1 MNKLF
6 IILMLILIV
15 PVSVHAENV
24 DESNSDDYLVL
35 ETWLG
40 EELWEE
46 DFETLFLESS
56 LLGLQP
62 TTVPGQQETPKESQ
76 LQDFLMF
83 LVFYAL
89 ITLGLMALCLLV
101 NIYFARPFSC
111 VVEYSANTGGKAFL
125 LGLGNGVSI
134 FAILILLGQFEGN
147 PIQILMIP
155 LLLVGG
161 IGILLGLFAESQ
173 LIGQRVMEYRAI
185 REPSPVATIVVGF
198 LIIAFGALIPIIG
211 QLALLLIVLKGFGA
225 VIGAIFRHKSRKDK
239 DA

>member
-1 MNKLF
+1 MGNKRF
-6 IILMLILIV
+6 
-15 PVSVHAENV
+15 
-24 DESNSDDYLVL
+24 
-35 ETWLG
+35 WL
-40 EELWEE
+40 LLL
-46 DFETLFLESS
+46 TLFL
-56 LLGLQP
+56 GLQ
-62 TTVPGQQETPKESQ
+62 TTVVLGQQEAQKEFQ
-76 LQDFLMF
+76 LKDFLMF
-83 LVFYAL
+83 LIFYAL
-89 ITLGLMALCLLV
+89 ISLGLMALCLLA
-101 NIYFARPFSC
+101 NIYFARFFSC
-111 VVEYSANTGGKAFL
+111 VVKYSANTGGKAFL

-198 LIIAFGALIPIIG
+198 PIIAFGALMPIIG

>member
-1 MNKLF
+1 MDNKRF
-6 IILMLILIV
+6 WLIL
-15 PVSVHAENV
+15 
-24 DESNSDDYLVL
+24 L
-35 ETWLG
+35 
-40 EELWEE
+40 
-46 DFETLFLESS
+46 TL
-56 LLGLQP
+56 LLGLQ
-62 TTVPGQQETPKESQ
+62 TTIALGQQEMPKEFQ

-89 ITLGLMALCLLV
+89 ITLGLMALCLLA
-101 NIYFARPFSC
+101 NIYFARPLSC

-134 FAILILLGQFEGN
+134 FALLILLGQFEGN

-185 REPSPVATIVVGF
+185 KEPSPVATIIVGF
-198 LIIAFGALIPIIG
+198 LVIAFGALMPIIG

-225 VIGAIFRHKSRKDK
+225 VIGALFRYRSRRSK

>member
-1 MNKLF
+1 MGNKCF
-6 IILMLILIV
+6 
-15 PVSVHAENV
+15 
-24 DESNSDDYLVL
+24 
-35 ETWLG
+35 WL
-40 EELWEE
+40 LLL
-46 DFETLFLESS
+46 TL
-56 LLGLQP
+56 LLGLQ
-62 TTVPGQQETPKESQ
+62 TTIALGQQEMPKEFQ

-89 ITLGLMALCLLV
+89 ITLGLMALCLLA

-111 VVEYSANTGGKAFL
+111 VVKYSANTGGKAFI
-125 LGLGNGVSI
+125 LGLGNGISI
-134 FAILILLGQFEGN
+134 FAVLILLGQFEGN

-185 REPSPVATIVVGF
+185 SEPSPVATIVVGF
-198 LIIAFGALIPIIG
+198 LVIASGALMPIIG

-225 VIGAIFRHKSRKDK
+225 VIGALSRCISRRSK

>member
-1 MNKLF
+1 MGHKRF
-6 IILMLILIV
+6 
-15 PVSVHAENV
+15 
-24 DESNSDDYLVL
+24 
-35 ETWLG
+35 WL
-40 EELWEE
+40 LLL
-46 DFETLFLESS
+46 TL
-56 LLGLQP
+56 LLGLQ
-62 TTVPGQQETPKESQ
+62 TTIALGQQEMPKEFQ

-89 ITLGLMALCLLV
+89 ITLGLMALCLLA

-134 FAILILLGQFEGN
+134 FAVLILLGQFEGN

-155 LLLVGG
+155 LLLAGG

-185 REPSPVATIVVGF
+185 KEPSPVATIVVGF
-198 LIIAFGALIPIIG
+198 LVIAFGALIPIIG

-225 VIGAIFRHKSRKDK
+225 VIGALFRYRSRRNNTNSII
-239 DA
+239 